1 MFSNIVSGPIS
12 TLYNINGCRSN
23 DQQLLMTGGLSAF
36 RWLAELLMAGGIS
49 AYRWLA
55 GDQLLDG
62 WREII
67 KVLEVQVVGHLSVQV
82 CERNC

>member
-1 MFSNIVSGPIS
+1 MVVGRS
-12 TLYNINGCRSN
+12 TASYGWRNQILDNMREIII
-23 DQQLLMTGGLSAF
+23 SAF

>member
-1 MFSNIVSGPIS
+1 
-12 TLYNINGCRSN
+12 
-23 DQQLLMTGGLSAF
+23 
-36 RWLAELLMAGGIS
+36 MAGGIS
-49 AYRWLA
+49 ALDGWREIIMAEY
-55 GDQLLDG
+55 QLLDG